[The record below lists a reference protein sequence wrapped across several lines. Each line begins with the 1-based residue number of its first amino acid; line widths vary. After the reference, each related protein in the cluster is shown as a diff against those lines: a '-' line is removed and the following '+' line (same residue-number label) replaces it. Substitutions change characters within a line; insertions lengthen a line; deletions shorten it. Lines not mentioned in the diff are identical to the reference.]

1 MLKPD
6 KLKDTVGNDAMTL
19 KAFFSYMRKSL
30 RNRAQSLHK
39 KFYRRLQKE
48 LQGGITD
55 NIGVMNDF
63 YPSDYFWLSMGR
75 SVYCFDSEDI
85 VMQLIGLPET
95 HVQALLLNV
104 VENIPDRQI
113 AKLYGVSERTIRQWR
128 SETIKS
134 LKKYIGTLEREE
146 NEKDNEL

>member
-1 MLKPD
+1 
-6 KLKDTVGNDAMTL
+6 
-19 KAFFSYMRKSL
+19 
-30 RNRAQSLHK
+30 
-39 KFYRRLQKE
+39 
-48 LQGGITD
+48 
-55 NIGVMNDF
+55 
-63 YPSDYFWLSMGR
+63 
-75 SVYCFDSEDI
+75 
-85 VMQLIGLPET
+85 MQLIGLPET